1 MHFFLN
7 QTHIKSGPIMVCYTH
22 FSPINTRL
30 IQSSPTFLVTKHPVS
45 LGNVSL
51 KWVANGN

>member
-1 MHFFLN
+1 
-7 QTHIKSGPIMVCYTH
+7 MVCYTH

-30 IQSSPTFLVTKHPVS
+30 TQSSPTFLVTKHPVS